1 MCKCDKDIDDES
13 TSHVSLP
20 INDVVTEVDELTIA
34 LASQDKLLRL
44 VICVRKEQKCK
55 YEATLRELETA
66 RDTMVVFDEIECD
79 ECTLHMSN
87 ITVLQTK
94 YATLFD
100 ECDEL

>member
-44 VICVRKEQKCK
+44 VICVRKE
-55 YEATLRELETA
+55 
-66 RDTMVVFDEIECD
+66 
-79 ECTLHMSN
+79 
-87 ITVLQTK
+87 
-94 YATLFD
+94 
-100 ECDEL
+100 